1 MDPTGPAQPNLDAVY
16 QTSSNPTT
24 KTPAEQHTSE
34 TRTPNTSITE
44 TRQPGDIPIPRTQ
57 TSSSDSGTPSAL
69 GRGSTN
75 DLPDKGEDAGRP
87 ADELEGEQ
95 MSMLAEGRVYD
106 AQLQKG
112 KVGGFGEEKSLT
124 SDLERKKEE
133 QRGMREEVMAQ
144 RKEEVDVGGALG
156 QRGGV
161 ATVEGR

>member
-1 MDPTGPAQPNLDAVY
+1 
-16 QTSSNPTT
+16 
-24 KTPAEQHTSE
+24 
-34 TRTPNTSITE
+34 
-44 TRQPGDIPIPRTQ
+44 
-57 TSSSDSGTPSAL
+57 
-69 GRGSTN
+69 
-75 DLPDKGEDAGRP
+75 
-87 ADELEGEQ
+87 
-95 MSMLAEGRVYD
+95 MLAEGRVYD